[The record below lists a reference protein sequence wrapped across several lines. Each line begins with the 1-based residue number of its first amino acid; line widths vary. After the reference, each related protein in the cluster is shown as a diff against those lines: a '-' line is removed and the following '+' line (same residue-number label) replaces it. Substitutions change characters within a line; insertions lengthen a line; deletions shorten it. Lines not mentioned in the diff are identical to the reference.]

1 MGQTLVFT
9 RHGTRRPCLLPTLH
23 MQFDPSPQEAV
34 EAPVTTILDLHKVPC
49 QSSSPSTLTAPP
61 TRTTSPSTAAAHQ
74 TPSHARARACYP
86 YPPRQ
91 VSTVASLRR
100 VRLCPSVTRLDPL
113 RKTSNLLCL
122 HSPAARASTV
132 AHPRQSASDRTDSHT
147 RPARSLHASQP
158 ARTHA
163 RTGERA
169 SESRAGQRDPH
180 LPPLRCAPRRRRGG
194 GEGANERGG
203 RVELSLRHA
212 RAHAGELATRDGAQ
226 AGGRGRAL
234 SWGVGSWEA
243 GSSWPARSTPRRG
256 TTTRRKGWVGH
267 CVRAGGLGE
276 ALAVRRR
283 RRRRRRAG

>member
-169 SESRAGQRDPH
+169 SESRAGRRN
-180 LPPLRCAPRRRRGG
+180 PPPSPRSSACAAPAALRATAAEGRRRRG
-194 GEGANERGG
+194 ERARRARRAESSTRTGA
-203 RVELSLRHA
+203 
-212 RAHAGELATRDGAQ
+212 
-226 AGGRGRAL
+226 RGRA
-234 SWGVGSWEA
+234 GHEG
-243 GSSWPARSTPRRG
+243 RRTSG
-256 TTTRRKGWVGH
+256 RT
-267 CVRAGGLGE
+267 RAGAQLGRGKLGGGLQLASSEYAAAGDDDAEEGLGGPLC
-276 ALAVRRR
+276 ARWWAR
-283 RRRRRRAG
+283 